1 MRFRSTIAIVVGFL
15 FAVHAAPAHATPEPW
30 ADDDPSAPPSRL
42 VVGDYGFRGGAEYR
56 ANALAIKPLSLN
68 TETDRNVGY
77 ITHRLRLDGTVDYLD
92 KIRITTSIDALDGVI
107 WGDNGT
113 LGTDPQ
119 PTSGAHVNTSNP
131 NNATVCMK
139 LQPGRNPLQTDSYA
153 FGVCPAENLFVR
165 RLYGDIVTPIGL
177 FRIGRQPTTDGMGI
191 AVTDGDGRRN
201 RFGFAN
207 RGNSSDRVLF
217 ATKPLEAFKLHPDAS
232 ESRGT
237 FLILAYDHLV
247 TGNPQSFGGQLHNW
261 ITAVRVLAPRV
272 GPVRDL
278 EARLFHAYRWDS
290 TYDTGVNAIGTRL
303 TGHVGKLFTGF
314 DLVGV
319 FGSTRE
325 VSEAFRVITNDP
337 PVSQAVR
344 QFGARWSAR
353 YDRPKWSAYLEADYA
368 SGDSDPSPRSQLT
381 QFRFAEDANV
391 GLLLF
396 KHVLAYQTA
405 RAAAAAVEILRSL
418 NAPTYPVEAID
429 SRGAFTNALAIYPQ
443 MDFRPW
449 KDILFRGG
457 VLFAWA
463 PSRMLDPIA
472 SLQRK
477 NGTGDYV
484 NFVGGVPGTYYGTEI
499 DGRFQWRAM
508 EHFAFDLE
516 AALLFPGSAL
526 QDADHHAVRA
536 GMVQGRTTFFF

>member
-1 MRFRSTIAIVVGFL
+1 MRIRSFL
-15 FAVHAAPAHATPEPW
+15 ATLVACALGLHETPARATPEPW
-30 ADDDPSAPPSRL
+30 ADDDPSKPPARF
-42 VVGDYGFRGGAEYR
+42 VVGDYGFRGAAEYR

-68 TETDRNVGY
+68 TETDRNAGY
-77 ITHRLRLDGTVDYLD
+77 IQHRLRLDGTVDYLD

-113 LGTDPQ
+113 LGTDPE

-139 LQPGRNPLQTDSYA
+139 LQPGKNALQTDSYA
-153 FGVCPAENLFVR
+153 FGLCPAENMFVR

-177 FRIGRQPTTDGMGI
+177 FRIGRQATTEGMGI

-207 RGNSSDRVLF
+207 RGNSSDRILF
-217 ATKPLEAFKLHPDAS
+217 ATKPLEAFKLHPDPS
-232 ESRGT
+232 ETRGA
-237 FLILAYDHLV
+237 FLILAYDQLV
-247 TGNPQSFGGQLHNW
+247 TEPQSFGGQLHNW
-261 ITAVRVLAPRV
+261 ITAIRVLEPRV

-278 EARLFHAYRWDS
+278 EARLFHAYRWDQ
-290 TYDTGVNAIGTRL
+290 TYDTNVNAIGARL
-303 TGHVGKLFTGF
+303 TGHVGHLFTGF
-314 DLVGV
+314 DLAGV
-319 FGSTRE
+319 FGGTRE

-337 PVSQAVR
+337 PVVQTVR

-353 YDRPKWSAYLEADYA
+353 YDEKLWSAYLEADYA
-368 SGDSDPSPRSQLT
+368 SGDSDPSPRSSLT
-381 QFRFAEDANV
+381 QFRFAEDSNV

-405 RAAAAAVEILRSL
+405 RAAAAAVAILQNL

-429 SRGAFTNALAIYPQ
+429 SRGSFTNAAAIFPQ
-443 MDFRPW
+443 MDYRPF
-449 KDILFRGG
+449 KDILLRGG

-463 PSRMLDPIA
+463 PSRMIDPIA
-472 SLQRK
+472 SLQRRS
-477 NGTGDYV
+477 GTSDYV
-484 NFVGGVPGTYYGTEI
+484 NFVGGTPGNYYGTEI

-508 EHFAFDLE
+508 DHFAFDLE
-516 AALLFPGSAL
+516 GAILFPGSAL